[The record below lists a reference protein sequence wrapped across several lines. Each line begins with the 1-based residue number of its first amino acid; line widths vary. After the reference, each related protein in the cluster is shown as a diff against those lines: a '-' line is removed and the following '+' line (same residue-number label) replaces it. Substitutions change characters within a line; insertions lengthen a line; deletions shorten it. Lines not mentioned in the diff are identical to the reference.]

1 MSKLTTE
8 ARHELPGVRFAFPK
22 QRKEPLENGAHVR
35 NAVARFNQVTG
46 VTNAERDAAWL
57 RIELAAQLFGV
68 RLHET
73 GWRELKS

>member
-1 MSKLTTE
+1 
-8 ARHELPGVRFAFPK
+8 
-22 QRKEPLENGAHVR
+22 
-35 NAVARFNQVTG
+35 VTG
-46 VTNAERDAAWL
+46 VTDAERDAAWL